1 MLLQY
6 YNVISK
12 LLIEQGL
19 ICIFCIVMSIK
30 SVKMLIKLKLYFSLF
45 ITAKKKR
52 HCTSYFLPNPFAEN
66 INSLGNYYNQG
77 QAIEIVSK
85 LKEELGE
92 SQLIGR

>member
-19 ICIFCIVMSIK
+19 IFIFCIVMSIK

-45 ITAKKKR
+45 ITAKKKKAL
-52 HCTSYFLPNPFAEN
+52 YFLFFA
-66 INSLGNYYNQG
+66 
-77 QAIEIVSK
+77 
-85 LKEELGE
+85 
-92 SQLIGR
+92 

>member
-19 ICIFCIVMSIK
+19 IFIFCIVMSIK

-45 ITAKKKR
+45 ITAKKKGTVLLIFCLT
-52 HCTSYFLPNPFAEN
+52 HL
-66 INSLGNYYNQG
+66 
-77 QAIEIVSK
+77 
-85 LKEELGE
+85 LK
-92 SQLIGR
+92 I